1 MEMGVSQYQFAQL
14 APVIGDHLVFMPD
27 GESLFVRFN
36 PNDPADV
43 AIEDFLLIVVRAEL
57 GHF

>member
-1 MEMGVSQYQFAQL
+1 
-14 APVIGDHLVFMPD
+14 MPD

-43 AIEDFLLIVVRAEL
+43 AIEDFLLIS
-57 GHF
+57 HSC